1 MRPSRGMGD
10 ITKKKLKGIKDQ
22 KTEMPKVP
30 RIKMSHRIQGVR
42 KR

>member
-1 MRPSRGMGD
+1 MRPSRGLGD